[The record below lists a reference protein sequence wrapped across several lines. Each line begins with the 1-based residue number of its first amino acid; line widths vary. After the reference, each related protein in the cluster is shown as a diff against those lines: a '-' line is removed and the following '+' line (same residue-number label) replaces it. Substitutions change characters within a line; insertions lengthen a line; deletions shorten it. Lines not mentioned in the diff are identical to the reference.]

1 MGTLS
6 SLRGKARFYP
16 EKQAAI
22 FGRKGAFSQKNPKNA
37 EFPLALCLK
46 ICYSITTL
54 SPLIVIYRQVMP
66 NHRKIGAF
74 GGRKVKNRAI
84 TGNRKNRKSEDFW

>member
-1 MGTLS
+1 M
-6 SLRGKARFYP
+6 RG
-16 EKQAAI
+16 
-22 FGRKGAFSQKNPKNA
+22 
-37 EFPLALCLK
+37 ALCRAVLPETSFFVPCKKPIDKSYK

>member
-1 MGTLS
+1 VFGHKSQVSWVSWLPADEIDFS
-6 SLRGKARFYP
+6 ALLISAGLFILHFGVDKCLR
-16 EKQAAI
+16 
-22 FGRKGAFSQKNPKNA
+22 
-37 EFPLALCLK
+37 

-84 TGNRKNRKSEDFW
+84 TGNRKNR